1 MLGSILFLAIGLTL
15 LFFFVKE
22 MYAEEKEILF
32 LCISGVFGLLL
43 TLLSINSMYEIFGLH
58 VRFID
63 TLRVQ
68 YGQTILGISVLFV
81 IGAVVVSMFL
91 KWWYVHIIMKRRCTK
106 KIEVACNFVKV
117 HTSQDSENVPT
128 KMYSPIWKD
137 ADGYQYEC
145 ETYSTR
151 KYFMGDEETILV
163 NPNNRKEYV
172 DSLKLRISNLDLLFG
187 TIFFGMILLILYV

>member
-1 MLGSILFLAIGLTL
+1 
-15 LFFFVKE
+15 
-22 MYAEEKEILF
+22 
-32 LCISGVFGLLL
+32 
-43 TLLSINSMYEIFGLH
+43 MYELFGLH

-68 YGQTILGISVLFV
+68 YGQTILGISVIFV

-91 KWWYVHIIMKRRCTK
+91 KWWHVHVVMKRRCTK
-106 KIEVACNFVKV
+106 EIEVACNFVKV
-117 HTSQDSENVPT
+117 HTSRDSENVPT

-137 ADGYQYEC
+137 ADGYRYEC

-163 NPNNRKEYV
+163 NPDNRKEYV

-187 TIFFGMILLILYV
+187 TIFFGMILLILFV